1 MSVRLKTTTT
11 WTVAVTVVA
20 EAVTVYLRFIRG
32 ETATEFNKTA
42 PLLLQIH
49 HMFWGVPLLLVLPF
63 VWRRPRVTG
72 VLLGVALGLA
82 ISDLVHHCLVLPM
95 TVGNMGWHWP

>member
-20 EAVTVYLRFIRG
+20 ESVTLYLRFVRG

-42 PLLLQIH
+42 PMLFQVH

-63 VWRRPRVTG
+63 IWRRPRMAG
-72 VLLGVALGLA
+72 ALLGVALGLV
-82 ISDLVHHCLVLPM
+82 ISDLVHHGLVLPL
-95 TVGNMGWHWP
+95 TAGNMGWHWP